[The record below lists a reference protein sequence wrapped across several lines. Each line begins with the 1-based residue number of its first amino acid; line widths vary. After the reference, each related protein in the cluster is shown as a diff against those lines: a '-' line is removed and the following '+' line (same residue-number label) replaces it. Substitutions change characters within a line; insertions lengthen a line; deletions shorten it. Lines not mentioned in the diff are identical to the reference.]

1 MYKYLEVNKLL
12 SPVQFGFRSRRC
24 TSQAALRLTEH
35 IRGNMDIGNLTGA
48 VYIDLRRAFDTVN
61 HGCLLAKLPHYG
73 IANNELKWFEDYL
86 FGRSQFVQYNSV
98 NSEVESV
105 TCGVPQGS
113 ILGPLLF
120 VVFINDLDT
129 VLKKTNLILY
139 ADDTV
144 VYYSGKTS
152 EEIIKI
158 LNDDLQEL
166 GKWFKENNL
175 VINMKKGKTEFVLYG
190 TAKRISMQQL
200 SGEQSV
206 TICGE
211 NVNQSTSYDYLGVT
225 LDDKL
230 TFTEY
235 LQKLYKK
242 GSTRLKLLST
252 VRESISPYVA
262 ETIYC
267 AMIEPVLM
275 YCSAVLLGDER
286 QCCHKLQNLQERA
299 NKIVFGKK
307 ARNTWIPLK
316 NRREI
321 DAAIVIF
328 KCLHDLSP
336 LTSCFGFSL
345 LNHGKNTRG
354 NGLNL
359 VLPKVKTQS
368 GKKTFAFQGVK
379 LYNN

>member
-1 MYKYLEVNKLL
+1 M
-12 SPVQFGFRSRRC
+12 
-24 TSQAALRLTEH
+24 
-35 IRGNMDIGNLTGA
+35 I
-48 VYIDLRRAFDTVN
+48 
-61 HGCLLAKLPHYG
+61 
-73 IANNELKWFEDYL
+73 
-86 FGRSQFVQYNSV
+86 
-98 NSEVESV
+98 
-105 TCGVPQGS
+105 CGVPQGS

-120 VVFINDLDT
+120 VVFINDLDI

-158 LNDDLQEL
+158 LNDGIQEL
-166 GKWFKENNL
+166 GKWFKKNDL
-175 VINMKKGKTEFVLYG
+175 VINMKRGKTEFVLYG
-190 TAKRISMQQL
+190 TAKRISQQQL
-200 SGEQSV
+200 SGEQSSV

-230 TFTEY
+230 TLTEY

-252 VRESISPYVA
+252 VSESISPYVA

-275 YCSAVLLGDER
+275 YCSPVLLGDER
-286 QCCHKLQNLQERA
+286 QICHKLQNLQERA
-299 NKIVFGKK
+299 NKIVFGKTS
-307 ARNTWIPLK
+307 RNTWIPLK

-321 DAAIVIF
+321 DAALVIF
-328 KCLHDLSP
+328 KCIHDLSP

-345 LNHGKNTRG
+345 LNHGKNTQG

-359 VLPKVKTQS
+359 VLPKVKTES
-368 GKKTFAFQGVK
+368 GKRTFAFQGAK
-379 LYNN
+379 LYNNLTRELKEERSLLLFKSKLKLFYS